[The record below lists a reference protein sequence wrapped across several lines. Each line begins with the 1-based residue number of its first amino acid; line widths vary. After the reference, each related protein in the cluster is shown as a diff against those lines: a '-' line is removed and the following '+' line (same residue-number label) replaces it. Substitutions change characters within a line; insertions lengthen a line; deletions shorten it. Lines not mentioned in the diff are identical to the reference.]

1 MNELQIFNNTEFG
14 EIRVLETEGEVWFV
28 GKEIA
33 EVLGYKNTR
42 DAISKHIDNEDK
54 KTLKFRDCR
63 ETRLSN
69 LWKEGD
75 FTNKV
80 IINESGLYSLILSS
94 KLPTAKNFKRWVT
107 SEVLPQIRKTGGYIP
122 IKENETELEIVS
134 KALLIVNKTLEEK
147 EKLLKEQKPLV
158 DFANQISASEGSVE
172 IGEFAK
178 MINDNENIKIGRNRL
193 FDWLRKNGYL
203 MKNNIPYQ
211 RYIKNNYFEVIEK
224 PVPRFDGL
232 DTINKQTLITGKGQ
246 IKVLNKLKQSNL
258 R

>member
-1 MNELQIFNNTEFG
+1 MNNIMIFEGNNVEVIELEG
-14 EIRVLETEGEVWFV
+14 RVLFNAKNV
-28 GKEIA
+28 G
-33 EVLGYKNTR
+33 EVLGLGDSSVRKAIGNMNENQVILLKNSNVKESNFRKLANRGENFLTEAGVYKL
-42 DAISKHIDNEDK
+42 A
-54 KTLKFRDCR
+54 FR
-63 ETRLSN
+63 SN
-69 LWKEGD
+69 KESAER
-75 FTNKV
+75 FTN
-80 IINESGLYSLILSS
+80 
-94 KLPTAKNFKRWVT
+94 WVAE
-107 SEVLPQIRKTGGYIP
+107 EVLPQIRKTGGYIP

>member
-1 MNELQIFNNTEFG
+1 MNNLQVFNNTEFG
-14 EIRVLETEGEVWFV
+14 DVTVVEIENEVFFL
-28 GKEIA
+28 GKEVA
-33 EVLGYKNTR
+33 EILGYSRPQKAVN
-42 DAISKHIDNEDK
+42 DHVDYEDK
-54 KTLKFRDCR
+54 K
-63 ETRLSN
+63 RLNFKACPNSVLAN
-69 LWKEGD
+69 LWKGND
-75 FTNKV
+75 YSDKTL
-80 IINESGLYSLILSS
+80 INESGLYALIFGS
-94 KLPTAKNFKRWVT
+94 KLPSAKKFKRWVT

-178 MINDNENIKIGRNRL
+178 MINDNENINIGRNRL

-211 RYIKNNYFEVIEK
+211 KYIKNNYFEVIEK

-232 DTINKQTLITGKGQ
+232 NTINKQTLITGKGQ
-246 IKVLNKLKQSNL
+246 IKVLNKLKHSNL

>member
-1 MNELQIFNNTEFG
+1 MNNIMIFEGNNVEVIELEG
-14 EIRVLETEGEVWFV
+14 RVLFNAKNV
-28 GKEIA
+28 A
-33 EVLGYKNTR
+33 EVLDIKDVKSTIRSFNNKQKIQLKNSDVQDMHFRKLNNRGENFLTEAGVYKL
-42 DAISKHIDNEDK
+42 A
-54 KTLKFRDCR
+54 FR
-63 ETRLSN
+63 SN
-69 LWKEGD
+69 KESAER
-75 FTNKV
+75 FTN
-80 IINESGLYSLILSS
+80 
-94 KLPTAKNFKRWVT
+94 WVAE
-107 SEVLPQIRKTGGYIP
+107 EVLPQIRKTGGYIP

-178 MINDNENIKIGRNRL
+178 MINDNENINIGRNRL

-246 IKVLNKLKQSNL
+246 IKVLNKLKHSNL

>member
-1 MNELQIFNNTEFG
+1 MNNIMIFEGNNVEVIELEG
-14 EIRVLETEGEVWFV
+14 RVLFNAKNVAEILDIKNVNDNLRKMSDKQVIKLTNSVIGETDFRKLNNRGENFLTEAGVYKLAFRSS
-28 GKEIA
+28 KESA
-33 EVLGYKNTR
+33 ER
-42 DAISKHIDNEDK
+42 
-54 KTLKFRDCR
+54 
-63 ETRLSN
+63 
-69 LWKEGD
+69 
-75 FTNKV
+75 FTN
-80 IINESGLYSLILSS
+80 
-94 KLPTAKNFKRWVT
+94 WVAE
-107 SEVLPQIRKTGGYIP
+107 EVLPQIRKTGGYIP

-134 KALLIVNKTLEEK
+134 KALLIVNKILEEK
-147 EKLLKEQKPLV
+147 EKLLKEQKPFV
-158 DFANQISASEGSVE
+158 DFAKQIGASEGSIE

-178 MINDNENIKIGRNRL
+178 IINDNEEISIGRNRL

>member
-14 EIRVLETEGEVWFV
+14 KIRVLETEGEVWFI

-42 DAISKHIDNEDK
+42 DALSKHVDIEDK
-54 KTLKFRDCR
+54 KADVAIHDGRQKRKMVL
-63 ETRLSN
+63 
-69 LWKEGD
+69 
-75 FTNKV
+75 
-80 IINESGLYSLILSS
+80 INESGLYSLILSS

-178 MINDNENIKIGRNRL
+178 MINDNENINIGRNRL

-224 PVPRFDGL
+224 PVPRFGGL

>member
-1 MNELQIFNNTEFG
+1 MNNIMIFEGNNVEVIELEG
-14 EIRVLETEGEVWFV
+14 RVLFNAKNV
-28 GKEIA
+28 A
-33 EVLGYKNTR
+33 EVLDIKDVKSTIRSFNNKQKIQLKNSDVQDMHFRKLNNRGENFLTEAGVYKL
-42 DAISKHIDNEDK
+42 A
-54 KTLKFRDCR
+54 FR
-63 ETRLSN
+63 SN
-69 LWKEGD
+69 KESAER
-75 FTNKV
+75 FTN
-80 IINESGLYSLILSS
+80 
-94 KLPTAKNFKRWVT
+94 WVAE
-107 SEVLPQIRKTGGYIP
+107 EVLPQIRKTGGYIP

-178 MINDNENIKIGRNRL
+178 MINDNENINIGRNRL

-203 MKNNIPYQ
+203 MKNNMPYQ

-246 IKVLNKLKQSNL
+246 IKVLNKLKHSNL